1 MFFPEGQIRV
11 HLYGEPCDMRRSFD
25 GLQAL
30 VRQGLGA
37 DPTNGGLYVFVNRRG
52 TQMRVLYFDRS
63 GFFIWAKRLEAGVF
77 VGDWS
82 QVRTRE
88 MDWTALK
95 LMLEGIEPGKR
106 RKRYQLPKPLQI
118 PLSNTSSNTVD
129 PLQSRNGSGRG
140 TCEQAP
146 ERG

>member
-11 HLYGEPCDMRRSFD
+11 HLYGQPCDMRKSFD
-25 GLQAL
+25 GLQSL
-30 VRQGLGA
+30 VRHGLDA
-37 DPTNGGLYVFVNRRG
+37 DPTDGSLYVFINRRA
-52 TQMRVLYFDRS
+52 TQTRVLYFDRS
-63 GFFIWAKRLEAGVF
+63 GFCVWAKRLEAGVF
-77 VGDWS
+77 LGDWS
-82 QVRTRE
+82 QIRTRE

-106 RKRYQLPKPLQI
+106 RKRYQLPKSLQKPPL
-118 PLSNTSSNTVD
+118 NTSSNRSD
-129 PLQSRNGSGRG
+129 PLPLRNGSD

>member
-11 HLYGEPCDMRRSFD
+11 HLYGEPCDMSRSFD

-63 GFFIWAKRLEAGVF
+63 GFCIWAKRLEAGVF

-106 RKRYQLPKPLQI
+106 RKRYQLPKSLQNST
-118 PLSNTSSNTVD
+118 SNTSSNTIN
-129 PLQSRNGSGRG
+129 PLQSRNGPS